1 MTKPK
6 YIERDLAGL
15 MEKEQCT
22 KYAVNS
28 ANELEIDS
36 DTAHKKSKKSKKKKS
51 RRTHEKSSSSRSR
64 SNSLRRQSSSSG
76 HGCADAAAII
86 HPAASSQKYHNPT
99 SDNNIVE
106 YSDVSSTD
114 FSDPEAGEI
123 NSEASVDKSV
133 EKLLGC
139 INASKK
145 RQHVAINKNN
155 TKPATLKPEVRSDIN
170 ISSDEENYR

>member
-1 MTKPK
+1 M
-6 YIERDLAGL
+6 D
-15 MEKEQCT
+15 KEQCT

-36 DTAHKKSKKSKKKKS
+36 DSPHKKSKKAKKKKS
-51 RRTHEKSSSSRSR
+51 RRAHEKSSSSRSR

-76 HGCADAAAII
+76 HGCADAATI

-133 EKLLGC
+133 DKLLGC
-139 INASKK
+139 INVNKK
-145 RQHVAINKNN
+145 RQHVTITKNN